1 VVLRRPLHG
10 RESSEEYEER
20 MSKRGTIVWVDDTD
34 QDGDGRTGDLAAVVW
49 DEAGERD
56 VYKTGLEGEC
66 DLAASVGPDMPEGYL
81 QGLRGAVSLRPVK
94 KPWWRGMGIMNGS
107 ELIEARRPPLDH
119 EVVILDRWGG
129 RHLKAGE
136 KDENTGA
143 VEERNKETYFA
154 KIAAAREAGMLDPRK
169 RLAPLKRK
177 GLDDLVVRKDEIVP
191 IGKVVVRLLYAE
203 KLPVKPVPGGG
214 PRSVYAVV
222 LVRGKQILTSETTTN
237 ECNPEWGEQ
246 ARGIGN
252 VWEPQDTIQVIV
264 LEKIKNRKDKQVGS
278 CRLYLEDVRGKQ
290 SKVRLPRGDTRDAL
304 SLDLHEKALATVEG
318 VCEECN
324 GTGVDVTDHDHDDD
338 DAEVSPKP
346 QTPNP
351 KPLLGDAVH
360 GVRRQ
365 RHPKPKLQTL
375 SNKS

>member
-1 VVLRRPLHG
+1 VILRRPLDG
-10 RESSEEYEER
+10 RETPEEYEER
-20 MSKRGTIVWVDDTD
+20 VSKKGTIVWVDETD
-34 QDGDGRTGDLAAVVW
+34 LDGDGRKGDLSAVVW

-66 DLAASVGPDMPEGYL
+66 DLAAVVGPDIPEGY
-81 QGLRGAVSLRPVK
+81 QKGLRGAVALRPVK

-107 ELIEARRPPLDH
+107 ELIEARKPPLDH

-129 RHLKAGE
+129 RNLKSGE
-136 KDENTGA
+136 KDDNASA
-143 VEERNKETYFA
+143 VEERDQKLRLA

-177 GLDDLVVRKDEIVP
+177 GLDDMVVVRDDEIVP

-214 PRSVYAVV
+214 PRSVYAVA

-237 ECNPEWGEQ
+237 ECNPEWGER

-252 VWEPQDTIQVIV
+252 VWEPHDTIQVIV
-264 LEKIKNRKDKQVGS
+264 LEKVKNRKDKQVGA

-290 SKVRLPRGDTRDAL
+290 SKVRLPRGDTREAM
-304 SLDLHEKALATVEG
+304 SHDLHLKALATVEG

-346 QTPNP
+346 
-351 KPLLGDAVH
+351 
-360 GVRRQ
+360 
-365 RHPKPKLQTL
+365 
-375 SNKS
+375 